1 MNNKL
6 ELLKKLKALSM
17 DNRGND
23 NERETAEKRLNELMK
38 KYNIT
43 DEDIEIDKM
52 IRRDIYFRDEWEH
65 KLICQTIYKLFDNRP
80 IYKQVKKR
88 NWIWCEMTDAEY
100 LEFEMHYCAYK
111 ASFQKEFEIFYYA
124 FISKNHIFS
133 KNAKTVDVDD
143 DNSGMSRGDL
153 IRAGMMAQ
161 GIEST
166 TIRRLIGDG
175 ENK

>member
-1 MNNKL
+1 MDKDI
-6 ELLKKLKALSM
+6 LLKKLKTLID
-17 DNRGND
+17 DNRANKNEKD
-23 NERETAEKRLNELMK
+23 NAEKLLNEIMQ

-43 DEDIEIDKM
+43 DVDIKTDLEK
-52 IRRDIYFRDEWEH
+52 RRDFYFNQDWEH
-65 KLICQTIYKLFDNRP
+65 RLICQTMYKLFPD
-80 IYKQVKKR
+80 KQIFRKRKKR